1 MSKKNDSQNQTSL
14 KTKII
19 AIILATLMVAS
30 VGTSLVYAFA
40 EHIH

>member
-1 MSKKNDSQNQTSL
+1 MSKKTSSHNKTSF

-19 AIILATLMVAS
+19 AIILAALMFVSVA
-30 VGTSLVYAFA
+30 TSLAYAFA

>member
-1 MSKKNDSQNQTSL
+1 MSKKPPQNKTSL

-19 AIILATLMVAS
+19 AILLAALMVVS
-30 VGTSLVYAFA
+30 VATSLVYAFA

>member
-1 MSKKNDSQNQTSL
+1 MSKKNSSQNKTSF

-19 AIILATLMVAS
+19 AIILAALMIVSVA
-30 VGTSLVYAFA
+30 TSLVYAFA

>member
-1 MSKKNDSQNQTSL
+1 MSNKNPQNQTPL

-19 AIILATLMVAS
+19 AIILAALMVVS
-30 VGTSLVYAFA
+30 VATSLVYAFA